1 MSKKN
6 LWFVLA
12 GLALSLALAF
22 FVSPFASSS
31 PDGLEKVAEDKG
43 FLVNVEKAEPSWK
56 SSPMPDY
63 TMPGVE
69 NEAFSTGLAGI
80 IGTVSVF
87 VVGLVLT
94 YLVTL
99 RMKAEAVSR

>member
-1 MSKKN
+1 MNRKN

-22 FVSPFASSS
+22 FISPLASPS
-31 PDGLEKVAEDKG
+31 PDGLEKVAQDKG
-43 FLVNVEKAEPSWK
+43 FLAKAEEAAPSWE

-69 NEAFSTGLAGI
+69 NEGLSTGLAGI
-80 IGTVSVF
+80 IGTLSVF
-87 VVGLVLT
+87 AAGLGLA
-94 YLVTL
+94 YILTL
-99 RMKAEAVSR
+99 RKRSQTVPR

>member
-6 LWFVLA
+6 LWFALA

-22 FVSPFASSS
+22 FISPFASSS
-31 PDGLEKVAEDKG
+31 PDGLEKVAGDKG
-43 FLVNVEKAEPSWK
+43 FLAKAEETEPSWK
-56 SSPMPDY
+56 ASPMPDY

-69 NEAFSTGLAGI
+69 NEAISTGLAGI

-87 VVGLVLT
+87 VVGFVLA

-99 RMKAEAVSR
+99 RKKAQTVSR